1 MPRSPHSRN
10 TAGSRR
16 QRPIPGVDVVLLG
29 ADVERDA
36 VGDEAKLMGVLQHV
50 RGHGGLA
57 AELARQRPFRPDAV
71 GEDAAEH
78 LRAGRHAG
86 DLLDLG
92 LAVDGKEP
100 HAEGVGPG
108 DVALL
113 LDGVA
118 VAEAVSRG
126 ARRQRHLDL
135 RDRGGV
141 EAGAELGQQ
150 RQYLRGGVRLDGV
163 EHPGVRQGL
172 GKVLVVGPN
181 DVEIDD
187 EDRSFVLAA
196 LAAGLQVVTDARSH
210 MRALPSCRR
219 GNRRSCAVFRSCC
232 RRAMGTRRYTNSRT
246 AQAALDWIG
255 ETPHRTAGNE

>member
-1 MPRSPHSRN
+1 M
-10 TAGSRR
+10 
-16 QRPIPGVDVVLLG
+16 
-29 ADVERDA
+29 ERDA

-92 LAVDGKEP
+92 LAVDGVEP

-118 VAEAVSRG
+118 VADAVSRG
-126 ARRQRHLDL
+126 ARRQHHLDL
-135 RDRGGV
+135 GDRGGV
-141 EAGAELGQQ
+141 EAGAELGQHSQ
-150 RQYLRGGVRLDGV
+150 HLRGGVRLDGV
-163 EHPGVRQGL
+163 EHPGIRQGL
-172 GKVLVVGPN
+172 GEVLVVGPH

-196 LAAGLQVVTDARSH
+196 LAALLQEFADARSH
-210 MRALPSCRR
+210 CVLSPARR
-219 GNRRSCAVFRSCC
+219 QWPPVCGFSVPVRC
-232 RRAMGTRRYTNSRT
+232 AMGTRRHETLT
-246 AQAALDWIG
+246 AQAALVWIG